1 MLRAVLDLVSRREV
15 EGQVVRRRSYSRGND
30 KLDHFMAV
38 DSGRS
43 GRIKAWLVPAAVYGR
58 FREGEV
64 VRATIGPRLGHVF
77 RVELVSESRT
87 PATAAAPGETGVGRA
102 GRGRGGAGWGAGGDR
117 DRPGWGPGAER
128 LGGWGPGRAGGGPGQ
143 VVTEED
149 AALALGEAIEAARP
163 LVEQPLPVG
172 RMRGCQYRATSGG
185 GSVSVFTAAGDL
197 VRLLVRVN
205 RRFGETVPG
214 VGGEAFL
221 RGDMIAVVRGE
232 VAVAIRL
239 QGGQVADRPAA
250 LRQLATTAAGRL
262 AEPSTRAPASP
273 EPA

>member
-1 MLRAVLDLVSRREV
+1 
-15 EGQVVRRRSYSRGND
+15 
-30 KLDHFMAV
+30 
-38 DSGRS
+38 
-43 GRIKAWLVPAAVYGR
+43 
-58 FREGEV
+58 V

-77 RVELVSESRT
+77 RVELVSEGRA
-87 PATAAAPGETGVGRA
+87 PATIAAPGEPAEAGPEGAGAGLDGELVATGTDRDGVPA
-102 GRGRGGAGWGAGGDR
+102 RGGWVAGVAGVLAD
-117 DRPGWGPGAER
+117 PGVDPAK
-128 LGGWGPGRAGGGPGQ
+128 

-149 AALALGEAIEAARP
+149 AALALGEAVEAARP

-172 RMRGCQYRATSGG
+172 RMRGCQYRAASGG

-205 RRFGETVPG
+205 RRFGEAVPG
-214 VGGEAFL
+214 VGDEAFL

-232 VAVAIRL
+232 VAVSIRL

-250 LRQLATTAAGRL
+250 LRRLATTAAGRL
-262 AEPSTRAPASP
+262 AEPSTQAPASP